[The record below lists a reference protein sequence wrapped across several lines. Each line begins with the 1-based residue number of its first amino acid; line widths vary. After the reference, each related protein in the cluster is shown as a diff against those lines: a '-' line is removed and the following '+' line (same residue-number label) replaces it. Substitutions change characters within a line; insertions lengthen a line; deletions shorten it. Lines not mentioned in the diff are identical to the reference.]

1 MKEEIHKLLAEGII
15 EPSVSPW
22 RAQVVVTK
30 NETYKRRMVI
40 DYSQTVNRFTL
51 LDAYPLPRIDDEIA
65 QHKYFSTL
73 DLTSAYYQIPLA
85 IEDRPFKAFEA
96 KGKLYQS
103 CRLGSRMEFPLFSV

>member
-65 QHKYFSTL
+65 QHKYFSKL
-73 DLTSAYYQIPLA
+73 DLTSTYYETPLC
-85 IEDRPFKAFEA
+85 IEDRPFTAFEA
-96 KGKLYQS
+96 SSKLYQY
-103 CRLGSRMEFPLFSV
+103 CRLGLRIEFPHFSV